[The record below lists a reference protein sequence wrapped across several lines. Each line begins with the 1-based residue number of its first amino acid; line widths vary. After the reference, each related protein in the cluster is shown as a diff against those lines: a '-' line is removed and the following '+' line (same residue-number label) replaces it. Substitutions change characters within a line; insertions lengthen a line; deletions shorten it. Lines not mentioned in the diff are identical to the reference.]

1 MFSGYYKDIS
11 KTKEVL
17 SENGWFSSG
26 DLGMIMPNG
35 SLKIIDRVK
44 NIFMVG

>member
-1 MFSGYYKDIS
+1 MFSGYYKNIE

-26 DLGMIMPNG
+26 DFGMIMPNG
-35 SLKIIDRVK
+35 SLKIMDRVK
-44 NIFMVG
+44 NISIVG